1 MKKAILVVSFGT
13 SYKESCERTIGAI
26 EREIAKAFPT
36 YEVRRAFTSKVILKV
51 LATRDKLHID
61 TVNEALEKLLEEG
74 FKEVVIQPTHV
85 MNGSEYEKMKR
96 EASVFQ
102 ERFAFIRYGTP
113 LLTTEEDYGNLIIAL
128 SEEIAVPKDTAL
140 VFMGHGTAHFAN
152 STYAALDYHMK
163 HAGYTNV
170 FIGTVEG
177 YPDVTTVYQDVKAYG
192 AKKVILYP
200 LMIVTGDHAHNDMA
214 GESEDSWVH
223 IFERSMEVT
232 AVMKGLGEYTG
243 VQKMFVAHVKNAIN

>member
-102 ERFAFIRYGTP
+102 E
-113 LLTTEEDYGNLIIAL
+113 
-128 SEEIAVPKDTAL
+128 
-140 VFMGHGTAHFAN
+140 
-152 STYAALDYHMK
+152 
-163 HAGYTNV
+163 
-170 FIGTVEG
+170 IG
-177 YPDVTTVYQDVKAYG
+177 
-192 AKKVILYP
+192 
-200 LMIVTGDHAHNDMA
+200 
-214 GESEDSWVH
+214 
-223 IFERSMEVT
+223 R
-232 AVMKGLGEYTG
+232 
-243 VQKMFVAHVKNAIN
+243 AHV